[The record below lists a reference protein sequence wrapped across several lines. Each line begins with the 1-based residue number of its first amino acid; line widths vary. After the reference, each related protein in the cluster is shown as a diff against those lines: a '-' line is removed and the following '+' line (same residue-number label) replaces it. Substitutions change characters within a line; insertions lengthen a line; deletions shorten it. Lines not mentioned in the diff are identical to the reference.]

1 MTNLEH
7 IIENTLDAF
16 SEGYNAEQITGFIK
30 TDMNLP
36 EQPLTVEQI
45 YEICQYVW
53 CTYLDNGNN
62 LKKESMT
69 NAEKVAKNTNEMA
82 SLIVYPDDTNWC
94 RYCIYQFG
102 KNCMG
107 RGTEECEKAVKEWL
121 ESEAEEYDL

>member
-16 SEGYNAEQITGFIK
+16 SEGYNAEQIMGFIK

-62 LKKESMT
+62 LKKEEQMT
-69 NAEKVAKNTNEMA
+69 NAENLSE
-82 SLIVYPDDTNWC
+82 DTDFMERAIETECSRHLTC
-94 RYCIYQFG
+94 RGCLFEDSQNCIFNSYTS
-102 KNCMG
+102 
-107 RGTEECEKAVKEWL
+107 RKEWL
-121 ESEAEEYDL
+121 EQEAKR